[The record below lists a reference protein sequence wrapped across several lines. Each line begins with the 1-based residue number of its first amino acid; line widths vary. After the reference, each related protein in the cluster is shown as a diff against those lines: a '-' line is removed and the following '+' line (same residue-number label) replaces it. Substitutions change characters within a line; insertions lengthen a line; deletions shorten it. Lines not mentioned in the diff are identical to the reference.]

1 MKRHFSAALA
11 AVGLLVLCGGCLGSC
26 RTDDYSSLIWVA
38 AIASYGGSS
47 GYVTEGDAPDGAVP
61 DGGAPD
67 GGAPDGAAAES
78 DAASP
83 E

>member
-11 AVGLLVLCGGCLGSC
+11 AVGLLVLCGGCFGSC

-38 AIASYGGSS
+38 AIAYGGSS
-47 GYVTEGDAPDGAVP
+47 AYVTEADAVAPGAVR

-67 GGAPDGAAAES
+67 GGSPDGAAAES
-78 DAASP
+78 DAAAP
-83 E
+83 Y